1 MKTIILAAGVGSRL
15 KSVLPKS
22 LNKLPNGKTI
32 IDNQINILR
41 KLGVKEIFVVVGFK
55 KEIIMENYPNVF
67 FVYNPLF
74 HISNTAYS
82 LRLAFENMDED
93 DVIWINGDVALEKE
107 VIKRVIEK
115 EGNAVAVNKSKCSE
129 EEVKYKTKNGKIVEI
144 SKNVI
149 DAEGEAVGVNKI
161 SKKDFY
167 TFLQALKEGNKNDYF
182 EKGMELAINKGIDF
196 YPVDISDCRCIEVDF
211 KDDLETVREVF
222 K

>member
-1 MKTIILAAGVGSRL
+1 MKTVILAAGVGSRL
-15 KSVLPKS
+15 ESVLPKS

-32 IDNQINILR
+32 IENQINILR
-41 KLGVKEIFVVVGFK
+41 KLGIKEIFIVVGFK
-55 KEIIMENYPNVF
+55 KEIVMENYSNVF

-82 LRLAFENMDED
+82 LRLALENMDED
-93 DVIWINGDVALEKE
+93 DVIWMNGDVALEKE

-115 EGNAVAVNKSKCSE
+115 EGNAVAVNKSKCGE
-129 EEVKYKTKNGKIVEI
+129 EEVKYKTKDGKIVEV
-144 SKNVI
+144 SKNVV

-167 TFLQALKEGNKNDYF
+167 TFLQALKECNKNDYF